1 MSDYFKE
8 LYNMGKANLL
18 SEVLNVCSPFA
29 LEDSTYDSFYVDT
42 NEARGD
48 DASKKIILRLR
59 NNGNQVKRFYLWDIP
74 EVVSRQ
80 SCIRFRII

>member
-8 LYNMGKANLL
+8 RYCMGKAYSLN
-18 SEVLNVCSPFA
+18 EVLNVCFPFA
-29 LEDSTYDSFYVDT
+29 LGDSTFESFYVDT

-59 NNGNQVKRFYLWDIP
+59 NNGNQIKKDSIYGAYWMW
-74 EVVSRQ
+74 
-80 SCIRFRII
+80 